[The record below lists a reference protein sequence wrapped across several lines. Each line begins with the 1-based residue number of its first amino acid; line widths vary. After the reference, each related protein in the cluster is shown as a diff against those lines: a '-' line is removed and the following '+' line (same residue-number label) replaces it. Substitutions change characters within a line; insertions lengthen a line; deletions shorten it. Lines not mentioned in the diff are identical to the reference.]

1 MKRLGLVLTLAAL
14 VGLACAGGGD
24 GAEPPTPTPTTPE
37 VAPAAAPSVAP
48 AAADEPP
55 AALEL
60 IKGLQAIF
68 ATPDL
73 GTGRHRVAFALTS
86 RTGLID
92 APTASVQSFFE
103 PDSDALGDPV
113 QTALAV
119 FRPFPLVER
128 GLYATHLNFDRAG
141 PWAIRATV
149 FGEGG
154 ASMQASLFFEVPE
167 RTRAPAV
174 GDAAPRSEN
183 RTADDVE
190 RLSQLT
196 TAFCTNAVCGPQ
208 VEVLQELKDEFD
220 GQANFIHVDYFDNPE
235 EIQGDLSRAV
245 VSSVAKEWGLPSTEW
260 SFVVDRDGI
269 VSGRFEGFTA
279 LEELRQV
286 LEREL

>member
-24 GAEPPTPTPTTPE
+24 GAEPPTPTPAPPE
-37 VAPAAAPSVAP
+37 EAPAAAPAVAP

-60 IKGLQAIF
+60 IKGPLSEDGLQAIF

-103 PDSDALGDPV
+103 PDLEDETLGDPV

-119 FRPFPLVER
+119 FSPFPLVER

-154 ASMQASLFFEVPE
+154 ASMQASLFFEIPE

-183 RTADDVE
+183 RTD
-190 RLSQLT
+190 
-196 TAFCTNAVCGPQ
+196 
-208 VEVLQELKDEFD
+208 
-220 GQANFIHVDYFDNPE
+220 
-235 EIQGDLSRAV
+235 
-245 VSSVAKEWGLPSTEW
+245 
-260 SFVVDRDGI
+260 
-269 VSGRFEGFTA
+269 
-279 LEELRQV
+279 
-286 LEREL
+286 